1 MEIQASPARLL
12 LAKKASPLKGL
23 AVWLAGAYI
32 GFISRLGVFIDSELR
47 NHITCGVLITTSGK
61 EEHILII
68 KGIDT
73 VEFGVEVFDY
83 FQSLKSTLDM
93 LALLKSKAQE
103 ESKEYE
109 VEING
114 ISLKVHRNGISFIS
128 R

>member
-1 MEIQASPARLL
+1 M
-12 LAKKASPLKGL
+12 
-23 AVWLAGAYI
+23 
-32 GFISRLGVFIDSELR
+32 
-47 NHITCGVLITTSGK
+47 
-61 EEHILII
+61 II

-83 FQSLKSTLDM
+83 FLSLKSTLDM

-114 ISLKVHRNGISFIS
+114 ISLKVHRNGIPFYSYKVSCNDFLMYFMDKEVKNTSPIKVRFLAS
-128 R
+128 YLWSLGFEKAVKEFLNWFWNLYNRYKVIKD